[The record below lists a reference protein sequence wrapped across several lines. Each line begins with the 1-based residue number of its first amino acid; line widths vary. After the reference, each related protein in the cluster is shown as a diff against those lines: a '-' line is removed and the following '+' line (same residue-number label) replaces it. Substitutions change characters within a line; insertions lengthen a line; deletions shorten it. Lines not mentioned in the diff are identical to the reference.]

1 MRGRNPEDRGRR
13 SEVRGLAVGSAGER
27 GGKMAPGAG
36 RVEPNQRKRAGIRL
50 RQAASARATASEGLL
65 RTSSRARRRDRAGSR
80 GRGARHD
87 ESVRWR
93 TGRGKGKSVIGEK

>member
-50 RQAASARATASEGLL
+50 RQAAFAML
-65 RTSSRARRRDRAGSR
+65 RRARGYGGR
-80 GRGARHD
+80 GRIDDTR
-87 ESVRWR
+87 
-93 TGRGKGKSVIGEK
+93 

>member
-1 MRGRNPEDRGRR
+1 MRGRNTEDRGRR

-50 RQAASARATASEGLL
+50 RQAASAKATASQG
-65 RTSSRARRRDRAGSR
+65 RAGSVIQSAEDGGR
-80 GRGARHD
+80 KARSKEAQASGEGVGTLKLARGA
-87 ESVRWR
+87 
-93 TGRGKGKSVIGEK
+93 